1 MEDKKEL
8 NALAQHILDKHA
20 IIEVPLAQ
28 MTLRAR
34 PGVPDFQFS
43 LKRGEGSIFFKG
55 TELVLQLSFNGYRV
69 ALLDTYHYGCA
80 VHIATFSVN
89 ETEMKKIQ
97 EALGGEIEECML
109 DLGELIDSIIMP
121 ERRRLLWPNG

>member
-20 IIEVPLAQ
+20 IIEVPLTQ

-80 VHIATFSVN
+80 VHIATFSVS

-109 DLGELIDSIIMP
+109 DPGELIDSIIMP
-121 ERRRLLWPNG
+121 ERRRLLGANG